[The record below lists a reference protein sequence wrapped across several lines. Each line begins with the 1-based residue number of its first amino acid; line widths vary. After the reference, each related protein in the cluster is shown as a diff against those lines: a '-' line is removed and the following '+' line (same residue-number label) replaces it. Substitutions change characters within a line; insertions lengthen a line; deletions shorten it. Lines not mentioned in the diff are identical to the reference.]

1 MKRFIVLFLILFCL
15 QLEYAFSS
23 FHLVRIFLN
32 NEQDLIKLEKLS
44 LDFESATKGKDFVD
58 LVVNDYE
65 LTTLASSGLNF
76 SVLFDDYEKYLSE
89 QIQQENRK
97 EPVEPLSFKLGSMG
111 GFYKLNEIYER
122 FDELAKNY
130 PYFIQADT
138 IGSSWEGR
146 KIVAYAFGSN
156 NTKSD
161 EVLITALHHSREPA
175 TVTTIVY
182 FLNTIFDL
190 AKEGNPEAE
199 YLLQN
204 RRIWVIPVLNPDGY
218 YYNETRYPNG
228 GGMWRKN
235 RRPINSTDT
244 GVDLNRNYGPYEFW
258 NANNNGSSTNPKNET
273 YRGPEPFSEPE
284 LQALRIFCFR
294 HNFLMALNFHT
305 YGGMLIYPYSALP
318 SETPDSVW
326 YRSFGMYIQPLT
338 SYYFG
343 TDLQTVGYATRGSS
357 DDWFYTSDSTKGKVL
372 AFSPEA
378 SYQFDG
384 FWPKQNRIIQIAKEN
399 FPLILNFLWSAGA
412 NIRLIDNYYFFDTLR
427 KVGYLSLELQNLG
440 IKPNGSN
447 DNVRIYSL
455 LNEVPLDTTLFL
467 PSFQPTEKYSI
478 TLSVPIPKPSF
489 VNGSSVNF
497 VVSISQDRILR
508 NDTISLVLYA
518 YEIVDLKQPERW
530 YFEGSQWG
538 FEFDSTKEV
547 YYLCDSPYRNYAD
560 SLDNYLYSKGS
571 YRLNFKNAQLEIYS
585 RWLIEPFYDYGLVE
599 ASTDYGNSWVSL
611 RSYLSMIPSQNP
623 YGKQK
628 QGTFGFAGYFPYWNR
643 QIFSLSQFLWKDVM
657 FRLSL
662 LSDRGKNLPGWDIEG
677 IQLRVFP
684 PVDFENY
691 AKIENNSVGIPIR
704 MKNLFIDAKDLSNF
718 KRDRVRIF
726 DCLGRLLFEITD
738 AELPSFDF
746 EILPLGLYIFA
757 FENPQRTI
765 VKKAIKI

>member
-175 TVTTIVY
+175 TVTTIIY

-218 YYNETRYPNG
+218 FYNETRYPNG

-284 LQALRIFCFR
+284 LQALRSFCFQ
-294 HNFLMALNFHT
+294 HKFEMALNFHT
-305 YGGMLIYPYSALP
+305 YGGMLIYPYSALS

-357 DDWFYTSDSTKGKVL
+357 DDWFYTPDSTKGKVL

-412 NIRLIDNYYFFDTLR
+412 N
-427 KVGYLSLELQNLG
+427 
-440 IKPNGSN
+440 
-447 DNVRIYSL
+447 
-455 LNEVPLDTTLFL
+455 
-467 PSFQPTEKYSI
+467 
-478 TLSVPIPKPSF
+478 
-489 VNGSSVNF
+489 
-497 VVSISQDRILR
+497 
-508 NDTISLVLYA
+508 
-518 YEIVDLKQPERW
+518 
-530 YFEGSQWG
+530 
-538 FEFDSTKEV
+538 
-547 YYLCDSPYRNYAD
+547 
-560 SLDNYLYSKGS
+560 
-571 YRLNFKNAQLEIYS
+571 
-585 RWLIEPFYDYGLVE
+585 
-599 ASTDYGNSWVSL
+599 
-611 RSYLSMIPSQNP
+611 
-623 YGKQK
+623 
-628 QGTFGFAGYFPYWNR
+628 
-643 QIFSLSQFLWKDVM
+643 
-657 FRLSL
+657 
-662 LSDRGKNLPGWDIEG
+662 
-677 IQLRVFP
+677 
-684 PVDFENY
+684 
-691 AKIENNSVGIPIR
+691 
-704 MKNLFIDAKDLSNF
+704 
-718 KRDRVRIF
+718 
-726 DCLGRLLFEITD
+726 
-738 AELPSFDF
+738 
-746 EILPLGLYIFA
+746 
-757 FENPQRTI
+757 
-765 VKKAIKI
+765 

>member
-1 MKRFIVLFLILFCL
+1 
-15 QLEYAFSS
+15 
-23 FHLVRIFLN
+23 LN

>member
-146 KIVAYAFGSN
+146 KIVSYAFGSN

-204 RRIWVIPVLNPDGY
+204 RSIWVIPVLNPDGY

-258 NANNNGSSTNPKNET
+258 DANNNGSSTNPKNET

-284 LQALRIFCFR
+284 LQALRSFCFQ
-294 HNFLMALNFHT
+294 HKFEMALNFHT

-343 TDLQTVGYATRGSS
+343 TDVQTVGYATRGSS
-357 DDWFYTSDSTKGKVL
+357 DDWFYTPDSTKGKVL

-427 KVGYLSLELQNLG
+427 KVGYLSLEFQNLG
-440 IKPNGSN
+440 IKPNGSK
-447 DNVRIYSL
+447 DNVHIYSL
-455 LNEVPLDTTLFL
+455 LNEVSLDTTLFL
-467 PSFQPTEKYSI
+467 PSLQPTEKYSI

-489 VNGSSVNF
+489 LNGSSVNF
-497 VVSISQDRILR
+497 VVSISQDNVLR

-530 YFEGSQWG
+530 NFEGSQWG

-611 RSYLSMIPSQNP
+611 RSYRSTIPSQNP

-718 KRDRVRIF
+718 KWDRVRIF

-746 EILPLGLYIFA
+746 EILPPGLYIFA

>member
-455 LNEVPLDTTLFL
+455 LNEVSLDTTLFL

>member
-1 MKRFIVLFLILFCL
+1 MKRLIVLFLILFCL

-190 AKEGNPEAE
+190 AKEGKPEAE

-518 YEIVDLKQPERW
+518 YELVDLKQPERW

-611 RSYLSMIPSQNP
+611 RSYRSMIPSQNP

-718 KRDRVRIF
+718 KWDRVRIF

-746 EILPLGLYIFA
+746 EILPPGLYIFA